1 MKLKTMCQKFWNQVK
16 NLHTLNKTVFN
27 LKFTV
32 PVPMILKKKF
42 APKETVLTVS
52 LLVSCLEYDF
62 DEFFGNHC
70 FIALFSHF

>member
-16 NLHTLNKTVFN
+16 NLNTLNKTVFN

-42 APKETVLTVS
+42 APKETVLSFTTY
-52 LLVSCLEYDF
+52 LEYDF
-62 DEFFGNHC
+62 DEFFGNHS

>member
-16 NLHTLNKTVFN
+16 NLQTLNKTVFN

-32 PVPMILKKKF
+32 PVPMILKEKICSERKCTHSF
-42 APKETVLTVS
+42 TTS
-52 LLVSCLEYDF
+52 LEYDF
-62 DEFFGNHC
+62 DEFFGNHS